1 MNTRCCM
8 PAWALLVLL
17 VVALLL
23 GRVAR
28 YLILHAVKLLGRQP
42 ALHWLNDLRHNKVFH
57 RLAQMTPSLVIQFG
71 LHLVPDLSKT
81 ATLFI
86 GNVALAFTILF
97 LVLAISALLNA
108 LLDIYARTEHARTRS
123 IKGYVQLAKMVL
135 FVFGAIIIVA
145 TLIDRSPLLL
155 LSGLGAMS
163 AVILLVYK
171 DTLLSFVASV
181 QLTSNDMLRV
191 GDWIEMPQV
200 GADGDVVD
208 ITLHTVKVQNFDKTI
223 VSIPTWRLMS
233 ESFKNWR
240 GMQASGGRR
249 IKRSLFID
257 ASGVR
262 FLRDDE
268 EVRMT
273 QVHLLTDYISRK
285 QAELK
290 AWNEAQGQSA
300 QLSANRRR
308 MTNLGTFRAYA
319 LAYLKSHPDIQPNM
333 TCMVRQMQTTAQ
345 GVPLEI
351 YLLHPHHGMVGLR
364 ADSRGYLRLP
374 AGGAAG
380 IRLEPVS
387 TAERHGP
394 AQRAV
399 RNDAEHHDRPSAGA
413 LTRQTARGS
422 RAPRRSNHH
431 TPLRPIRPCV
441 TGQANSVNNRGTCLV
456 AARGKIKP
464 PPQLRKLYLYV

>member
-1 MNTRCCM
+1 MDFKQLWLNTQDLWGALDQH
-8 PAWALLVLL
+8 PLLHAGIGLALLL
-17 VVALLL
+17 VIALVL

-28 YLILHAVKLLGRQP
+28 YLVLHAVRLLGRQP
-42 ALHWLNDLRHNKVFH
+42 SLHWLNDLRHNKVFH

-71 LHLVPDLSKT
+71 LHLVPELSKT
-81 ATLFI
+81 SLLFL
-86 GNVALAFTILF
+86 GNLAMAFTILF
-97 LVLAISALLNA
+97 QLLALSALLNA

-135 FVFGAIIIVA
+135 YVFGAIIIVA

-240 GMQASGGRR
+240 GMQQSGGRR
-249 IKRSLFID
+249 IKRSLYID

-262 FLRDDE
+262 FLHDE
-268 EVRMT
+268 EEQRLSKVR
-273 QVHLLTDYISRK
+273 LLTDYIGRK

-290 AWNEAQGQSA
+290 SWNEAQGNVA
-300 QLSANRRR
+300 ALSANRRR
-308 MTNLGTFRAYA
+308 MTNIGTFRAYA
-319 LAYLKSHPDIQPNM
+319 LAYLKSHPEIQPNM

-345 GVPLEI
+345 GIPLEI
-351 YLLHPHHGMVGLR
+351 YCFTRTTAWVDYERIQGDIFDYLLAVMPEFGLNLYQQPSGTDLR
-364 ADSRGYLRLP
+364 ASLLP
-374 AGGAAG
+374 A
-380 IRLEPVS
+380 I
-387 TAERHGP
+387 
-394 AQRAV
+394 
-399 RNDAEHHDRPSAGA
+399 AGA
-413 LTRQTARGS
+413 S
-422 RAPRRSNHH
+422 H
-431 TPLRPIRPCV
+431 I
-441 TGQANSVNNRGTCLV
+441 
-456 AARGKIKP
+456 
-464 PPQLRKLYLYV
+464 PQPEKHAL

>member
-1 MNTRCCM
+1 MDIQQFWINLQDL
-8 PAWALLVLL
+8 WGALDQHPLLRSGLGLLTLL
-17 VVALLL
+17 VVALAL

-28 YLILHAVKLLGRQP
+28 YLILHATKMLGRQP
-42 ALHWLNDLRHNKVFH
+42 ALHWINDFRQNKVFH
-57 RLAQMTPSLVIQFG
+57 RLAQMTPPLLIQFG
-71 LHLVPDLSKT
+71 LHLVPELGKT
-81 ATLFI
+81 SLLFL

-97 LVLAISALLNA
+97 MLLAVSALLNA

-123 IKGYVQLAKMVL
+123 IKGYVQLTKMVL
-135 FVFGAIIIVA
+135 YVFGAIIIVA

-233 ESFKNWR
+233 ESFRNWR
-240 GMQASGGRR
+240 GMQQSGGRR

-262 FLRDDE
+262 FIRDDE
-268 EVRMT
+268 EQRLS

-290 AWNEAQGQSA
+290 AWNEAQGNVA
-300 QLSANRRR
+300 AMSANRRR
-308 MTNLGTFRAYA
+308 MTNIGTFRAYA
-319 LAYLKSHPDIQPNM
+319 LAYLKSHPEVQPNM

-345 GVPLEI
+345 GIPLEI
-351 YLLHPHHGMVGLR
+351 YCFTRTTVWADYERIQGDIFDYLLAVLPEFGLSLYQQPSGGDLR
-364 ADSRGYLRLP
+364 AGLLP
-374 AGGAAG
+374 AVLGASHSQ
-380 IRLEPVS
+380 E
-387 TAERHGP
+387 AEKH
-394 AQRAV
+394 
-399 RNDAEHHDRPSAGA
+399 
-413 LTRQTARGS
+413 
-422 RAPRRSNHH
+422 
-431 TPLRPIRPCV
+431 IM
-441 TGQANSVNNRGTCLV
+441 
-456 AARGKIKP
+456 
-464 PPQLRKLYLYV
+464 

>member
-1 MNTRCCM
+1 MDFKQLWLTIQDLWGSLDQH
-8 PAWALLVLL
+8 PFLLSGLALALLL
-17 VVALLL
+17 VVALVL

-28 YLILHAVKLLGRQP
+28 YLVLHATKLLGRQP
-42 ALHWLNDLRHNKVFH
+42 ALHWINDLRHNKVFH

-71 LHLVPDLSKT
+71 LHLVPELSK
-81 ATLFI
+81 ASLVFL
-86 GNVALAFTILF
+86 GNVAMAFTILF
-97 LVLAISALLNA
+97 QVLALGALLNA

-135 FVFGAIIIVA
+135 YVFGAIIIVA

-240 GMQASGGRR
+240 GMQQSGGRR

-262 FLRDDE
+262 FLYDDE
-268 EVRMT
+268 ELRLSK
-273 QVHLLTDYISRK
+273 VHLLTDYISRK

-290 AWNEAQGQSA
+290 SWNEAQGNVA
-300 QLSANRRR
+300 AMSANRRR
-308 MTNLGTFRAYA
+308 MTNIGTFRAYA
-319 LAYLKSHPDIQPNM
+319 LAYLKSHSEIQPNM

-345 GVPLEI
+345 GIPLEI
-351 YLLHPHHGMVGLR
+351 YCFTRTTAWADYERIQGDIFDYLLAVMPEFGLSLYQQPSGNDLR
-364 ADSRGYLRLP
+364 AGLLP
-374 AGGAAG
+374 AVLGASAVPEAG
-380 IRLEPVS
+380 K
-387 TAERHGP
+387 
-394 AQRAV
+394 RA
-399 RNDAEHHDRPSAGA
+399 
-413 LTRQTARGS
+413 
-422 RAPRRSNHH
+422 
-431 TPLRPIRPCV
+431 I
-441 TGQANSVNNRGTCLV
+441 
-456 AARGKIKP
+456 
-464 PPQLRKLYLYV
+464 

>member
-1 MNTRCCM
+1 MDIKQLWLNLQDFWGALDQH
-8 PAWALLVLL
+8 PLLHSGLALALLVTIAL
-17 VVALLL
+17 VL

-28 YLILHAVKLLGRQP
+28 YLILHGAKLIGRQP
-42 ALHWLNDLRHNKVFH
+42 ALHWVNDLRQNKVFH
-57 RLAQMTPSLVIQFG
+57 RLAQTTPSLIIQSG
-71 LHLVPDLSKT
+71 LHLVPGLSKT
-81 ATLFI
+81 STVFL
-86 GNVALAFTILF
+86 GNVALSFTILF
-97 LVLAISALLNA
+97 MLLAISALLSA
-108 LLDIYARTEHARTRS
+108 LLDVYARTEHARTRS
-123 IKGYVQLAKMVL
+123 IKGYVQLTKMVL
-135 FVFGAIIIVA
+135 YVFGAIIIVA

-240 GMQASGGRR
+240 GMQQSGGRR

-262 FLRDDE
+262 FLHDDE
-268 EVRMT
+268 EQRLSQVR
-273 QVHLLTDYISRK
+273 LLTDYMGRK

-290 AWNEAQGQSA
+290 AWNEAQGNVA
-300 QLSANRRR
+300 AMAANRRR

-319 LAYLKSHPDIQPNM
+319 LAYLKSHPEIQPNM
-333 TCMVRQMQTTAQ
+333 TCMVRQLQTTAQ
-345 GVPLEI
+345 GIPLEI
-351 YLLHPHHGMVGLR
+351 YCFTGTTVWADYERIQGDIFDYLLAVMPEFGLGLYQQPSGTDLR
-364 ADSRGYLRLP
+364 AGLLP
-374 AGGAAG
+374 AVLGASH
-380 IRLEPVS
+380 LPEPQKQV
-387 TAERHGP
+387 
-394 AQRAV
+394 V
-399 RNDAEHHDRPSAGA
+399 
-413 LTRQTARGS
+413 
-422 RAPRRSNHH
+422 
-431 TPLRPIRPCV
+431 
-441 TGQANSVNNRGTCLV
+441 
-456 AARGKIKP
+456 
-464 PPQLRKLYLYV
+464 

>member
-1 MNTRCCM
+1 MDIKQLWVNFQDLWGALDQHPILHSGIALM
-8 PAWALLVLL
+8 LLLVIAL
-17 VVALLL
+17 VL

-28 YLILHAVKLLGRQP
+28 YLILHAAKLLGRQP
-42 ALHWLNDLRHNKVFH
+42 ALNWVNDLRQNKVFH
-57 RLAQMTPSLVIQFG
+57 RLAQMTPSLIIQFG
-71 LHLVPDLSKT
+71 LHLVPELSKT
-81 ATLFI
+81 SMIFL

-97 LVLAISALLNA
+97 MVLSLSALLSA
-108 LLDIYARTEHARTRS
+108 MLDVYARTEHARTRS
-123 IKGYVQLAKMVL
+123 IKGYVQLTKMVL
-135 FVFGAIIIVA
+135 YVFGAIIIVA

-240 GMQASGGRR
+240 GMQQSGGRR

-262 FLRDDE
+262 FLHDE
-268 EVRMT
+268 EEQRLT
-273 QVHLLTDYISRK
+273 QVRLLTDYIGRK

-290 AWNEAQGQSA
+290 AWNEAQGNVA
-300 QLSANRRR
+300 AMSANRRR

-319 LAYLKSHPDIQPNM
+319 LAYLKSHAEIQPNM
-333 TCMVRQMQTTAQ
+333 TCMVRQLQTTAQ
-345 GVPLEI
+345 GIPLEI
-351 YLLHPHHGMVGLR
+351 YCFTRTTAWADYERIQGDIFDYLLAVMPEFGLNLYQQPSGT
-364 ADSRGYLRLP
+364 DLRSGLLP
-374 AGGAAG
+374 AVLGASH
-380 IRLEPVS
+380 LPEPQKQV
-387 TAERHGP
+387 
-394 AQRAV
+394 V
-399 RNDAEHHDRPSAGA
+399 
-413 LTRQTARGS
+413 
-422 RAPRRSNHH
+422 
-431 TPLRPIRPCV
+431 
-441 TGQANSVNNRGTCLV
+441 
-456 AARGKIKP
+456 
-464 PPQLRKLYLYV
+464 

>member
-1 MNTRCCM
+1 MDFKQLWLDTQDL
-8 PAWALLVLL
+8 WGALDQHPLLHAGLGLALLL
-17 VVALLL
+17 VVALVL

-28 YLILHAVKLLGRQP
+28 YLVLHGVRLLGRQP
-42 ALHWLNDLRHNKVFH
+42 ALHWLNDLRQNKVFH
-57 RLAQMTPSLVIQFG
+57 RLAQMTPSVVIQFG
-71 LHLVPDLSKT
+71 LHLVPELSQ
-81 ATLFI
+81 ASQLFL
-86 GNVALAFTILF
+86 GNLAMAFTILF
-97 LVLAISALLNA
+97 QLLALSALLNA

-135 FVFGAIIIVA
+135 YVFGAIIIVA

-233 ESFKNWR
+233 ESFRNWR
-240 GMQASGGRR
+240 GMQQSGGRR

-262 FLRDDE
+262 FLHDDE
-268 EVRMT
+268 EARLSGVR
-273 QVHLLTDYISRK
+273 LLTDYIGRK

-290 AWNEAQGQSA
+290 SWNEAQGNVA
-300 QLSANRRR
+300 ALSANRRR

-319 LAYLKSHPDIQPNM
+319 LAYLKSHPEIQPNM

-345 GVPLEI
+345 GIPLEI
-351 YLLHPHHGMVGLR
+351 YCFTRTTVWADYERIQGDIFDYLLAVMPEFGLSLYQQPSCNDLR
-364 ADSRGYLRLP
+364 AGLLP
-374 AGGAAG
+374 AVLGASH
-380 IRLEPVS
+380 I
-387 TAERHGP
+387 GP
-394 AQRAV
+394 SQKQ
-399 RNDAEHHDRPSAGA
+399 A
-413 LTRQTARGS
+413 L
-422 RAPRRSNHH
+422 
-431 TPLRPIRPCV
+431 
-441 TGQANSVNNRGTCLV
+441 
-456 AARGKIKP
+456 
-464 PPQLRKLYLYV
+464 

>member
-1 MNTRCCM
+1 MDMKQLWLN
-8 PAWALLVLL
+8 AQDLWGALDRHPLLHTGLGLVFLL

-28 YLILHAVKLLGRQP
+28 YLILHATKLLGRQP
-42 ALHWLNDLRHNKVFH
+42 AMHWLNDLHHNKVFH

-71 LHLVPDLSKT
+71 LYLVPELSKT
-81 ATLFI
+81 ALLFL
-86 GNVALAFTILF
+86 GNAALAVTLLF
-97 LVLAISALLNA
+97 LVLALSALLNA

-123 IKGYVQLAKMVL
+123 IKGYVQLAKMGL
-135 FVFGAIIIVA
+135 FVLGAIVIVA

-233 ESFKNWR
+233 ESFRNWR
-240 GMQASGGRR
+240 GMQQSGGRR

-262 FLRDDE
+262 FLHDE
-268 EVRMT
+268 EEQRLSQVR
-273 QVHLLTDYISRK
+273 LLTDYIGRK

-290 AWNEAQGQSA
+290 SWNEAQGNVA
-300 QLSANRRR
+300 AMSANRRR

-319 LAYLKSHPDIQPNM
+319 LAYLKSHPEIQANM

-351 YLLHPHHGMVGLR
+351 YCFTRTTAWADYERIQGDIFDYLLAVLPEFGLSLYQQPSGSDLRSGM
-364 ADSRGYLRLP
+364 LP
-374 AGGAAG
+374 ALLGASH
-380 IRLEPVS
+380 IP
-387 TAERHGP
+387 GP
-394 AQRAV
+394 EHRA
-399 RNDAEHHDRPSAGA
+399 
-413 LTRQTARGS
+413 L
-422 RAPRRSNHH
+422 
-431 TPLRPIRPCV
+431 
-441 TGQANSVNNRGTCLV
+441 
-456 AARGKIKP
+456 
-464 PPQLRKLYLYV
+464 

>member
-1 MNTRCCM
+1 MDLKQLWLNTQELWTALEQHPRVYSGL
-8 PAWALLVLL
+8 ALLMLLAVAL
-17 VVALLL
+17 VV

-42 ALHWLNDLRHNKVFH
+42 AMHWLNDLLNNKVFH

-71 LHLVPDLSKT
+71 LNLIPELNKITRNFLD
-81 ATLFI
+81 
-86 GNVALAFTILF
+86 NVALAFTILF

-262 FLRDDE
+262 FITDDE
-268 EVRMT
+268 EQRLT
-273 QVHLLTDYISRK
+273 HIHLLTDYMTRK

-290 AWNEAQGQSA
+290 AWNEAQGNVA
-300 QLSANRRR
+300 AMSANRRR
-308 MTNLGTFRAYA
+308 MTNIGTFRAYA
-319 LAYLKSHPDIQPNM
+319 LAYLKSHAQIQPNM

-351 YLLHPHHGMVGLR
+351 YCFTSTTAWADYERIQGDIFDYLLAVLPEFGLSLYQQPSGNDLR
-364 ADSRGYLRLP
+364 AGILP
-374 AGGAAG
+374 AVLGASH
-380 IRLEPVS
+380 I
-387 TAERHGP
+387 
-394 AQRAV
+394 
-399 RNDAEHHDRPSAGA
+399 
-413 LTRQTARGS
+413 
-422 RAPRRSNHH
+422 
-431 TPLRPIRPCV
+431 TPLE
-441 TGQANSVNNRGTCLV
+441 QQRG
-456 AARGKIKP
+456 
-464 PPQLRKLYLYV
+464 

>member
-1 MNTRCCM
+1 MAIQQFWQN
-8 PAWALLVLL
+8 ALDLWGTLDQQPLLHAALGLAVLL
-17 VVALLL
+17 VIALVL

-28 YLILHAVKLLGRQP
+28 FLILHAIKLLSRQS
-42 ALHWLNDLRHNKVFH
+42 ALLWLGDLLQNKVFH
-57 RLAQMTPSLVIQFG
+57 RLAQMTPSLVVQFG
-71 LHLVPDLSKT
+71 LKLVPELS
-81 ATLFI
+81 ATSQHFL

-97 LVLAISALLNA
+97 LVLALSALLDA

-135 FVFGAIIIVA
+135 YVFGTIIIVA

-240 GMQASGGRR
+240 GMQQSGGRR

-257 ASGVR
+257 AGGVR
-262 FLRDDE
+262 FVTAEEERRMG
-268 EVRMT
+268 EVR
-273 QVHLLTDYISRK
+273 LLTDYMARK
-285 QAELK
+285 RSELHS
-290 AWNEAQGQSA
+290 WNEAQGQVA
-300 QLSANRRR
+300 ELSANRRR
-308 MTNLGTFRAYA
+308 LTNIGTFRAFA

-351 YLLHPHHGMVGLR
+351 YCFTRTTVWAEYERIQGDIFDYLLAVLPEFGLSLYQQPSGNDLR
-364 ADSRGYLRLP
+364 AGLLP
-374 AGGAAG
+374 ASLPGQ
-380 IRLEPVS
+380 
-387 TAERHGP
+387 
-394 AQRAV
+394 QRALG
-399 RNDAEHHDRPSAGA
+399 AEPAE
-413 LTRQTARGS
+413 
-422 RAPRRSNHH
+422 
-431 TPLRPIRPCV
+431 
-441 TGQANSVNNRGTCLV
+441 
-456 AARGKIKP
+456 
-464 PPQLRKLYLYV
+464 PQ

>member
-1 MNTRCCM
+1 MDIKQLWLNIQDFLG
-8 PAWALLVLL
+8 ALDQHPLLHTGLALVLL
-17 VVALLL
+17 LTIALVL

-28 YLILHAVKLLGRQP
+28 YLILHGAKLLGRQP
-42 ALHWLNDLRHNKVFH
+42 ALHWVSDLRHNKVFH
-57 RLAQMTPSLVIQFG
+57 RLAQMTPSLLIQFG
-71 LHLVPDLSKT
+71 LPLVPGLSKT
-81 ATLFI
+81 SLVFLD
-86 GNVALAFTILF
+86 NVATAFTVLF
-97 LVLAISALLNA
+97 MMLTLSALLNA
-108 LLDIYARTEHARTRS
+108 LLDVYARTEHARTRS
-123 IKGYVQLAKMVL
+123 IKGYVQLTKMVL
-135 FVFGAIIIVA
+135 YVFSAIIIVA

-240 GMQASGGRR
+240 GMQQSGGRR

-262 FLRDDE
+262 FLHDE
-268 EVRMT
+268 EEQRLTHVR
-273 QVHLLTDYISRK
+273 LLTDYISRK

-290 AWNEAQGQSA
+290 AWNEAQGNVA
-300 QLSANRRR
+300 AMSANRRR

-319 LAYLKSHPDIQPNM
+319 LAYLKSHPEIQPNM

-345 GVPLEI
+345 GIPLEI
-351 YLLHPHHGMVGLR
+351 YCFTRTTAWADYERIQGDIFDYLLAVMPEFGLNLYQQPSGMDLRSGL
-364 ADSRGYLRLP
+364 LP
-374 AGGAAG
+374 AVLGASHVP
-380 IRLEPVS
+380 E
-387 TAERHGP
+387 E
-394 AQRAV
+394 QK
-399 RNDAEHHDRPSAGA
+399 
-413 LTRQTARGS
+413 Q
-422 RAPRRSNHH
+422 
-431 TPLRPIRPCV
+431 
-441 TGQANSVNNRGTCLV
+441 LV
-456 AARGKIKP
+456 
-464 PPQLRKLYLYV
+464 

>member
-1 MNTRCCM
+1 MDIKQLWLRAQDFFSALDQHPLLQTGLGL
-8 PAWALLVLL
+8 ALLLI
-17 VVALLL
+17 VALVL

-28 YLILHAVKLLGRQP
+28 YVILHAARLLGRQP
-42 ALHWLNDLRHNKVFH
+42 ALHWVNDLLQNKVFH
-57 RLAQMTPSLVIQFG
+57 RLAQTTPSLVIQFG
-71 LHLVPDLSKT
+71 LHLVPELSKNG
-81 ATLFI
+81 LIFF
-86 GNVALAFTILF
+86 GNVALAFTFLF
-97 LVLAISALLNA
+97 QVLAMSALLNA

-135 FVFGAIIIVA
+135 YVFGAIVIVA

-233 ESFKNWR
+233 ESFRNWR
-240 GMQASGGRR
+240 GMQQSGGRR

-257 ASGVR
+257 AGAVR
-262 FLRDDE
+262 FLHDDE
-268 EVRMT
+268 EQRLSRVR
-273 QVHLLTDYISRK
+273 LLTDYIGRK

-290 AWNEAQGQSA
+290 AWNEAQGNVA
-300 QLSANRRR
+300 AMSANRRR

-319 LAYLKSHPDIQPNM
+319 LAYLKSHPEVQLDM
-333 TCMVRQMQTTAQ
+333 TCMVRQLQTTAQ

-351 YLLHPHHGMVGLR
+351 YCFTRTTFWADYERIQGDIFDYLLAVLPEFGLSLYQQPSGNDLR
-364 ADSRGYLRLP
+364 AGMLP
-374 AGGAAG
+374 ALLGASH
-380 IRLEPVS
+380 IPEP
-387 TAERHGP
+387 
-394 AQRAV
+394 Q
-399 RNDAEHHDRPSAGA
+399 EHA
-413 LTRQTARGS
+413 L
-422 RAPRRSNHH
+422 
-431 TPLRPIRPCV
+431 
-441 TGQANSVNNRGTCLV
+441 
-456 AARGKIKP
+456 
-464 PPQLRKLYLYV
+464 

>member
-1 MNTRCCM
+1 MDIKQLWLN
-8 PAWALLVLL
+8 AQDLWGALDQHPLLHSSLALVLLL
-17 VVALLL
+17 VVALVL

-42 ALHWLNDLRHNKVFH
+42 ALHWLNDLRQNKVFH
-57 RLAQMTPSLVIQFG
+57 RLAQMTPSLLIQFG
-71 LHLVPDLSKT
+71 LNLVPELSKT
-81 ATLFI
+81 SQHFL

-97 LVLAISALLNA
+97 QVLVLSALLNA
-108 LLDIYARTEHARTRS
+108 LLDIYARTDYAKTRS

-135 FVFGAIIIVA
+135 YVCGAIIIVA

-171 DTLLSFVASV
+171 DTLLSFVAGV

-240 GMQASGGRR
+240 GMQQSGGRR

-262 FLRDDE
+262 FLHDE
-268 EVRMT
+268 EEQKLT
-273 QVHLLTDYISRK
+273 QIRLLTDYIGRK

-290 AWNEAQGQSA
+290 SWNEAQGNVA
-300 QLSANRRR
+300 AMSANRRR

-319 LAYLKSHPDIQPNM
+319 LAYLKSHPEVQADM

-351 YLLHPHHGMVGLR
+351 YCFTRTTAWADYERIQGDIFDYLLAVLPEFGLSLYQQPSGNDLR
-364 ADSRGYLRLP
+364 AGILP
-374 AGGAAG
+374 AVLGAG
-380 IRLEPVS
+380 FIPEN
-387 TAERHGP
+387 EK
-394 AQRAV
+394 
-399 RNDAEHHDRPSAGA
+399 
-413 LTRQTARGS
+413 
-422 RAPRRSNHH
+422 RSM
-431 TPLRPIRPCV
+431 
-441 TGQANSVNNRGTCLV
+441 
-456 AARGKIKP
+456 
-464 PPQLRKLYLYV
+464 

>member
-1 MNTRCCM
+1 MDIQQLWQNTLDLWGTLDQH
-8 PAWALLVLL
+8 PVLHAGIGLGVLL
-17 VVALLL
+17 AIALVL

-28 YLILHAVKLLGRQP
+28 FLVLHAARLLGRQP
-42 ALHWLNDLRHNKVFH
+42 ALHWVNDLRENKVFQ
-57 RLAQMTPSLVIQFG
+57 RLAQTTPSLVVQFG
-71 LHLVPDLSKT
+71 LKLVPELS
-81 ATLFI
+81 ATSQHFL

-97 LVLAISALLNA
+97 LTLALSALLDA

-135 FVFGAIIIVA
+135 FVFGAIVIVA

-240 GMQASGGRR
+240 GMQQSGGRR

-257 ASGVR
+257 AGGVR
-262 FLRDDE
+262 FLTTAEEQRLS
-268 EVRMT
+268 EVR
-273 QVHLLTDYISRK
+273 LLTDYIARK
-285 QAELK
+285 RNELHS
-290 AWNEAQGQSA
+290 WNEAQGPVA
-300 QLSANRRR
+300 ELSANRRR
-308 MTNLGTFRAYA
+308 LTNVGTFRAYA

-351 YLLHPHHGMVGLR
+351 YCFTRTTAWAEYERIQGDIFDYLLAVLPEFGLSLYQQPSGNDLR
-364 ADSRGYLRLP
+364 AGLLP
-374 AGGAAG
+374 
-380 IRLEPVS
+380 S
-387 TAERHGP
+387 TLP
-394 AQRAV
+394 SQQRALS
-399 RNDAEHHDRPSAGA
+399 AETTEP
-413 LTRQTARGS
+413 
-422 RAPRRSNHH
+422 
-431 TPLRPIRPCV
+431 
-441 TGQANSVNNRGTCLV
+441 
-456 AARGKIKP
+456 
-464 PPQLRKLYLYV
+464 

>member
-1 MNTRCCM
+1 MDIKQLWLNLQDF
-8 PAWALLVLL
+8 WGALDKHPLLHSGLALVLL
-17 VVALLL
+17 VAIALVL

-28 YLILHAVKLLGRQP
+28 YLILHGAKLIGRQP
-42 ALHWLNDLRHNKVFH
+42 ALHWVNDLRQNKVFH
-57 RLAQMTPSLVIQFG
+57 RLAQTTPSLIIQSG
-71 LHLVPDLSKT
+71 LHLVPGLSKT
-81 ATLFI
+81 STVFL
-86 GNVALAFTILF
+86 GNVALSFTILF
-97 LVLAISALLNA
+97 MLLAISALLSA
-108 LLDIYARTEHARTRS
+108 LLDVYARTEHARTRS
-123 IKGYVQLAKMVL
+123 IKGYVQLTKMVL
-135 FVFGAIIIVA
+135 YVFGAIIIVA

-240 GMQASGGRR
+240 GMQQSGGRR

-262 FLRDDE
+262 FLHDE
-268 EVRMT
+268 EEQRLSQVR
-273 QVHLLTDYISRK
+273 LLTDYIGRK

-290 AWNEAQGQSA
+290 AWNEAQGNVA
-300 QLSANRRR
+300 AMSANRRR

-319 LAYLKSHPDIQPNM
+319 LAYLKSHPEIQPNM
-333 TCMVRQMQTTAQ
+333 TCMVRQLQTTAQ
-345 GVPLEI
+345 GIPLEI
-351 YLLHPHHGMVGLR
+351 YCFTGTTVWADYERIQGDIFDYLLAVMPEFGLGLYQQPSGTDLR
-364 ADSRGYLRLP
+364 AGLL
-374 AGGAAG
+374 A
-380 IRLEPVS
+380 
-387 TAERHGP
+387 
-394 AQRAV
+394 
-399 RNDAEHHDRPSAGA
+399 
-413 LTRQTARGS
+413 
-422 RAPRRSNHH
+422 
-431 TPLRPIRPCV
+431 
-441 TGQANSVNNRGTCLV
+441 
-456 AARGKIKP
+456 IKP
-464 PPQLRKLYLYV
+464 DVKAVERVEN

>member
-1 MNTRCCM
+1 MDINQLWLYVQDLWGALDQHPRVYSSL
-8 PAWALLVLL
+8 ALLLL
-17 VVALLL
+17 LLLALTL

-28 YLILHAVKLLGRQP
+28 YLMVHGAKILARQP
-42 ALHWLNDLRHNKVFH
+42 ALHWVEDCLNNKVFH
-57 RLAQMTPSLVIQFG
+57 RLAQIVPSLVIQFG
-71 LHLVPDLSKT
+71 LRLVPELSKT
-81 ATLFI
+81 ALNFL
-86 GNVALAFTILF
+86 GNVALAFTFLF
-97 LVLAISALLNA
+97 LMLTISALLST

-123 IKGYVQLAKMVL
+123 IKGYVQLFKMVMYVL
-135 FVFGAIIIVA
+135 GTIIIVA

-163 AVILLVYK
+163 AVIILVYK

-268 EVRMT
+268 ELKLS
-273 QVHLLTDYISRK
+273 QVHLLTDYMGRK

-290 AWNEAQGQSA
+290 AWNEAQGNVA
-300 QLSANRRR
+300 ALSANRRR
-308 MTNLGTFRAYA
+308 MTNIGTFRAYA
-319 LAYLKSHPDIQPNM
+319 LAYLKSHPGIQPNM

-345 GVPLEI
+345 GIPLEI
-351 YLLHPHHGMVGLR
+351 YCFTRTTAWADYERIQGDIFDYLLAVLPEFGLSLYQQPSGT
-364 ADSRGYLRLP
+364 DLRSGLLP
-374 AGGAAG
+374 AVLGASH
-380 IRLEPVS
+380 IPE
-387 TAERHGP
+387 
-394 AQRAV
+394 AQK
-399 RNDAEHHDRPSAGA
+399 H
-413 LTRQTARGS
+413 LM
-422 RAPRRSNHH
+422 
-431 TPLRPIRPCV
+431 
-441 TGQANSVNNRGTCLV
+441 
-456 AARGKIKP
+456 
-464 PPQLRKLYLYV
+464 